1 MASGGGLAGATS
13 TGGAKSKASGG
24 GVITPVGGDMVEPA
38 PPWGEGGDVGLGTP
52 MEERNGD
59 NGVGLA
65 GYGRTSLEPEEESLR
80 FGGSEEV
87 RTLMGAGRKDP
98 SFFMKSP

>member
-24 GVITPVGGDMVEPA
+24 DMGFGDMEEPA
-38 PPWGEGGDVGLGTP
+38 PPREEGGDMGFGTP
-52 MEERNGD
+52 MEERNGG

-65 GYGRTSLEPEEESLR
+65 GYGRTRLEPEEESLR
-80 FGGSEEV
+80 FEGSEEV